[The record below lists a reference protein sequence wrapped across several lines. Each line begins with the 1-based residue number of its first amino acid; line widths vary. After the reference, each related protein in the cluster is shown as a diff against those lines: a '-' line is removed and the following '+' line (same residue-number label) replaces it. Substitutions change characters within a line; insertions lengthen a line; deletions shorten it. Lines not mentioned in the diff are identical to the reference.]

1 MHQRFLFS
9 EAMAP
14 KRMLEKGTGSVCRYG
29 TDRAAGRDRQ
39 GIYVHTRQERIGG
52 NRCMDNLGMLK
63 EVLRLVRKRKHG
75 STPVLVLDIR
85 RSRSRRLWLF
95 VFDSLGCG
103 HGSVSTLPKI
113 VSSDGSL
120 AHAGTRKLSRAVLLE
135 CGCYVR
141 TP

>member
-1 MHQRFLFS
+1 
-9 EAMAP
+9 MAP

-52 NRCMDNLGMLK
+52 NRCMDNLVMLK

-85 RSRSRRLWLF
+85 RSRSRHVSGEIPAAVMAVTMYRQENRSPA
-95 VFDSLGCG
+95 DSQRRGMEARRVDRGL
-103 HGSVSTLPKI
+103 VS
-113 VSSDGSL
+113 
-120 AHAGTRKLSRAVLLE
+120 LSRLVAPLLLA
-135 CGCYVR
+135 R
-141 TP
+141 